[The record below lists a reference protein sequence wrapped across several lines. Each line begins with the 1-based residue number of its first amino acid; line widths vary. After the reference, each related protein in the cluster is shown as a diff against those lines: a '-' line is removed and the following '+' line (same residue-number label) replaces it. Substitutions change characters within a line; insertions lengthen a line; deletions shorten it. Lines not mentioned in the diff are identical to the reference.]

1 MAMTFS
7 TAVTLYRQH
16 LRARRR
22 APTTITWYGE
32 QFDTYERWRVAA
44 GLPDVLPTNDEIDAY
59 LAEQQERHKPA
70 TVHARFRALRALC
83 NWLQRRKKIAADEN
97 PFTLLSPEDAPHVP
111 QEIRPY
117 PSADDV
123 ARLLAS
129 IPDRTWLDH
138 RDRLIVLI
146 LYYSGLRRAELCALE
161 VADIDTQRL
170 QITVAH
176 GKGNKARIVP
186 CTEEVRHVLAAY
198 LFCRPK
204 HTERLL
210 LASDGYEGVK
220 GLLQA
225 EGVRQMLIRRCR
237 AAEIPYRNPHA
248 FRHGLAMML
257 LNNGMRLT
265 SVAKVLGHS
274 DPAVT
279 HKVYAHT
286 LDETVR
292 REYEEAL
299 RLVRRP

>member
-1 MAMTFS
+1 MSISFS
-7 TAVTLYRQH
+7 SAATLYRQH

-32 QFDTYERWRVAA
+32 QFAVYERWRLATGRGN
-44 GLPDVLPTNDEIDAY
+44 GLPSNDDLDAY

-97 PFTLLSPEDAPHVP
+97 PFNLLSPEDAPHVP

-129 IPDRTWLDH
+129 IGERTWLDH

-146 LYYSGLRRAELCALE
+146 LYYSGLRRAELCAL
-161 VADIDTQRL
+161 VVDDIDTQRL
-170 QITVAH
+170 QITVQR

-186 CTEEVRHVLAAY
+186 CVEEVRPALAAY
-198 LFCRPK
+198 LFCRPQ
-204 HTERLL
+204 HTAHLL

-237 AAEIPYRNPHA
+237 AAGIPYRNPHS
-248 FRHGLAMML
+248 FRHGTAMML

-292 REYEEAL
+292 SEYQEAL
-299 RLVRRP
+299 RRER